1 MSTTTEAAAAAPAHA
16 DAEHLDAEQA
26 VAGNGT
32 NAEHGVDGQ
41 DSAERNGASSTAA
54 ALESAAEPAQ
64 RDHIERDVSNI
75 LAGLNQEQLASIV
88 AAARASE
95 ARNAGAD
102 DNAGGEAAFG
112 EGLAASL
119 PPGLGQA
126 ASALTSIAAGFKRTP
141 GNDRTALG
149 TTVDTA
155 TKDLG
160 DAPPPPGTE
169 YQAEEAKEL
178 DADTTAAIAAVKSA
192 TDTATAAAIASL
204 GSLAAASHLQQ
215 QQQASTSSHSHSAPP
230 DGTDADESMDYDS
243 PNGSA
248 SPSRGLKRPRGP
260 ELDRQR
266 KDNHKEVER
275 RRRSAINE
283 GITQLSH
290 IVPGCDAK
298 NTNKGAIIHAAV
310 RYIQDLKHNEASN
323 IEKWTLEK
331 LLMDQAMGD
340 LTAQLDDARAQVD
353 RLRAELDEQ
362 HHHEAEA
369 EPKV

>member
-1 MSTTTEAAAAAPAHA
+1 MSSTTEPAAASAEQLARAQEDTTTRSEPSSAAAAA
-16 DAEHLDAEQA
+16 
-26 VAGNGT
+26 
-32 NAEHGVDGQ
+32 
-41 DSAERNGASSTAA
+41 AA
-54 ALESAAEPAQ
+54 AMLESANPAE

-95 ARNAGAD
+95 ARNGDGSAPDAP
-102 DNAGGEAAFG
+102 ASFG
-112 EGLAASL
+112 EGVL

-126 ASALTSIAAGFKRTP
+126 ASALTSIASGFKRTP
-141 GNDRTALG
+141 GNERT
-149 TTVDTA
+149 
-155 TKDLG
+155 
-160 DAPPPPGTE
+160 
-169 YQAEEAKEL
+169 EAKEPATEEL
-178 DADTTAAIAAVKSA
+178 DDTTAATIAAVKSA
-192 TDTATAAAIASL
+192 TDTATAAALASL
-204 GSLAAASHLQQ
+204 GSLAGASHLTQ
-215 QQQASTSSHSHSAPP
+215 
-230 DGTDADESMDYDS
+230 DGAEDESIDYES
-243 PNGSA
+243 PNG

-275 RRRSAINE
+275 RRRSAIND
-283 GITQLSH
+283 GIVSLSH

-340 LTAQLDDARAQVD
+340 LTAQLDEARAQVE
-353 RLRAELDEQ
+353 RLRGELEERLEGEARAAEGK
-362 HHHEAEA
+362 A
-369 EPKV
+369 